1 MTITPAI
8 ILDALLVAVV
18 VITVLHYVH
27 KGFLAGLLDLV
38 GNLAALLVAW
48 LVAGK
53 LSPTVFENFFRSGLI
68 DQITQAVQQQGGA
81 SAMAVLQNFEGIIP
95 QQMLDQM
102 AQSLQEILSSGT
114 PDIAA
119 QIVEHIIAPLVV
131 PMISVV
137 VFFAAFA
144 LCRLLVKLLVTILAN
159 VNRIPL
165 VGSVNRSLG
174 VVVGLAA
181 GVINVVLILCLL
193 WAVLVITGGN
203 LPVLNE
209 QALSGSYLYQFFS
222 AYNPFVG

>member
-1 MTITPAI
+1 MNITPAI

-18 VITVLHYVH
+18 ILTVLHYVR

-53 LSPTVFENFFRSGLI
+53 LSPTVFENFFRSGFI
-68 DQITQAVQQQGGA
+68 DRIADAISSQGGA
-81 SAMAVLQNFEGIIP
+81 SAMAVLQNFEGVLP
-95 QQMLDQM
+95 AQLLEQLT
-102 AQSLQEILSSGT
+102 QSLQQILASDT
-114 PDIAA
+114 PDIAV
-119 QIVEHIIAPLVV
+119 QIVENVIAPLVV

-137 VFFAAFA
+137 VFFVAFA
-144 LCRLLVKLLVTILAN
+144 LCQLLVKLLVTILAN

-165 VGSVNRSLG
+165 VGSVNRGLG

-181 GVINVVLILCLL
+181 GVINVVLLLCLV
-193 WAVLVITGGN
+193 WALLVITGGS

-209 QALSGSYLYQFFS
+209 QTLSGSYLYQFFS